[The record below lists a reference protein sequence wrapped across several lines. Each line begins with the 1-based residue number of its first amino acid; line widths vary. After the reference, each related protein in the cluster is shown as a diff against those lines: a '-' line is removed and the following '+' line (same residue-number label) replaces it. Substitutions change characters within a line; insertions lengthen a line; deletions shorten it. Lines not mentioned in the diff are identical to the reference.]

1 MKMKVEIG
9 NVIFFKINY
18 YSFQM
23 KSFLIVL

>member
-1 MKMKVEIG
+1 MKMKVEIE
-9 NVIFFKINY
+9 NMIFLKINY